1 MGGRSQS
8 GTCSS
13 DEEYEVCTR
22 IWSCIIWKAHS
33 LSVVCQVENS
43 YYKKQWKD
51 SSCSSTSYLLYW
63 QKWTMK
69 SPAPWW
75 LPAYSYGSDLCPCL
89 NEHLEGWAVN
99 QALRVVLL
107 NNYLLPKDCDFSLD
121 FFIGWSVHI
130 PWKWHPWL
138 WLSGSWS
145 GHSTAV
151 FMAGAETLSG
161 LLGSPSRAATREL
174 NQSALI
180 SLPRFDLKHPGQRQ
194 LHLSTACLPLHSL
207 A

>member
-22 IWSCIIWKAHS
+22 TWSFIIWKAHS
-33 LSVVCQVENS
+33 LSVVWQVENS

-51 SSCSSTSYLLYW
+51 SGCSSTSCWLYW

-121 FFIGWSVHI
+121 FFHWVISAYSLKVAPLTLAVWQLVWPQHSCIYGRSRNTVR
-130 PWKWHPWL
+130 PPR
-138 WLSGSWS
+138 LS
-145 GHSTAV
+145 
-151 FMAGAETLSG
+151 
-161 LLGSPSRAATREL
+161 
-174 NQSALI
+174 
-180 SLPRFDLKHPGQRQ
+180 K
-194 LHLSTACLPLHSL
+194 
-207 A
+207 